1 MKKIIIPI
9 IVLVVILVGLILG
22 GYLLMDRLFP
32 KADPINVPTSDAV
45 ISMTVSKTEMRKA
58 GDPREVA
65 STDIEG
71 ILTKLSEAEPTR
83 KMTLQDTPDAQVY
96 YEIAAK
102 TDKRT
107 HYFYVYEEGG
117 RYYVEIPYEGIYTVD
132 KGLME
137 LLR

>member
-22 GYLLMDRLFP
+22 GYLLIDRLFP
-32 KADPINVPTSDAV
+32 KADPINVPTLDAV

-58 GDPREVA
+58 GEPREVA

-83 KMTLQDTPDAQVY
+83 KMTVQDTPDAQVY

-107 HYFYVYEEGG
+107 HYFYVYEEG
-117 RYYVEIPYEGIYTVD
+117 
-132 KGLME
+132 
-137 LLR
+137 

>member
-83 KMTLQDTPDAQVY
+83 KMTLQDTPEA
-96 YEIAAK
+96 
-102 TDKRT
+102 
-107 HYFYVYEEGG
+107 
-117 RYYVEIPYEGIYTVD
+117 
-132 KGLME
+132 
-137 LLR
+137 